1 MYMENIENNEIQ
13 KVQGMIDKSKNRETK
28 KNSIPKIKITRKK
41 KSINNPVYKSPT
53 PSLPLTPSIINP
65 ETKLEEVPRKNE
77 IYANVLDRLSI
88 LMKKKGDNMRSG
100 VYNRAQDT
108 ILSLTEDITNPSQ
121 LEGKQYIGNTIINKL
136 NEYDKTGTLVVF
148 EREKENPDIWLTDIH
163 GIGPKKA
170 QELVSKGI
178 QTIDQLRDQKD
189 KLLNDTQR
197 IGLQYYDDIMQ
208 RIPRTEIQEYDKLFN
223 STFKLTSTPDK
234 NMEYEIVGS
243 YRRGAK
249 TSGDIDVIITG
260 NDSIIYEH
268 FINKLKDDGI
278 IIETLSKGNTK
289 SMVITKLPGYDIAR
303 RVDFMFTPLHEYPY
317 AILYFTGSKSF
328 NTAMRGYALK
338 LGISLNEHGMY
349 EKIKG
354 NKKGD
359 KISRDVKT
367 EEDIFKLLFL
377 KYKLPE
383 ERLDSR
389 SLETTLPIIP
399 DSGEKKGKSC
409 YKSCESVPI
418 GECATGC
425 SPSWENDK
433 LKHSRNWC
441 TCNLK
446 QTDCIAKICPTHGE
460 PNTSINTT
468 PSSVNNTSVK
478 PKKIRKTNKKIKL
491 VNSKPKITISNEDVS
506 DTEIKVDVV
515 PILTTNDTITNKS
528 TEYIDSN
535 INIKAEQ
542 YKNPT
547 TDIMASDNTD
557 KLIDNFRKNGIAVI
571 EQITEQELSSMIEA
585 ANIAY
590 YNTKKQILSD
600 TEYDIIKEYMERKYP
615 NNSILQ
621 EIGAK
626 VIKNKVTLPY
636 KMASMDKI
644 KPDTN
649 ALIKWGLKYEGPY
662 VLSCKLDGVSGL
674 YTTEGD
680 TPKLYTRGNGT
691 IGQDVSHL
699 ISVLKLPK
707 EKGIVVRGEF
717 IIPRTTFEEKYK
729 DKFANPRNMVSGIV
743 NSKTVDSK
751 ANDLHFVTYELI
763 RPIVKPS
770 EQLVKL
776 QELNYEVVLHN
787 NVDTITNESLSALL
801 MDWRT
806 NHEYEIDGVI
816 VTDDHIH
823 ARKEG
828 NPEFAFAFKM
838 VISDQIAEAKVV
850 DVIWTPS
857 KSGYLKPRVRIEPIQ
872 LGGVTIEYA
881 TGFNGK
887 FIEDNKI
894 GIGAMIQIIRSGD
907 VIPYI
912 KSVTIPA
919 ENTKMPDV
927 PYHWTDKRVDIVI
940 DNVAE
945 DTTVQEKNIT
955 EFFKGIEVDGLGPGN
970 VRKIM
975 KAGYINVPEI
985 LKMTKEDFGKVDGFK
1000 TTMVNKIYNGI
1011 EEKIKKASLL
1021 TVMAASNK
1029 FGRGIGL
1036 RKIKPI
1042 IENYPNV
1049 LTDTATLESKK
1060 QRLLTIDGIG
1070 KENANSFVDNI
1081 HNFLTFME
1089 DANLMYKINDI
1100 TQTELSNDITTNT
1113 IHSAETTKFDESHP
1127 LYNKHIVMTKV
1138 RDNDIINY
1146 LKSHGGV
1153 MDDNISKKTFI
1164 LIVGSIND
1172 VSNKTKKA
1180 NSENIPIMTPEMFK
1194 CAYM

>member
-1 MYMENIENNEIQ
+1 
-13 KVQGMIDKSKNRETK
+13 
-28 KNSIPKIKITRKK
+28 
-41 KSINNPVYKSPT
+41 
-53 PSLPLTPSIINP
+53 
-65 ETKLEEVPRKNE
+65 
-77 IYANVLDRLSI
+77 
-88 LMKKKGDNMRSG
+88 MRSG

-108 ILSLTEDITNPSQ
+108 ILSLTEDITSPSQ

-249 TSGDIDVIITG
+249 TSGDVDVIITG

-303 RVDFMFTPLHEYPY
+303 RVDFMFTPLDEYPY

-506 DTEIKVDVV
+506 DTEIKADVV
-515 PILTTNDTITNKS
+515 PILTAPDTITNKS
-528 TEYIDSN
+528 TEYI
-535 INIKAEQ
+535 A
-542 YKNPT
+542 
-547 TDIMASDNTD
+547 
-557 KLIDNFRKNGIAVI
+557 IA
-571 EQITEQELSSMIEA
+571 IT
-585 ANIAY
+585 
-590 YNTKKQILSD
+590 
-600 TEYDIIKEYMERKYP
+600 
-615 NNSILQ
+615 
-621 EIGAK
+621 
-626 VIKNKVTLPY
+626 
-636 KMASMDKI
+636 
-644 KPDTN
+644 
-649 ALIKWGLKYEGPY
+649 
-662 VLSCKLDGVSGL
+662 
-674 YTTEGD
+674 
-680 TPKLYTRGNGT
+680 
-691 IGQDVSHL
+691 
-699 ISVLKLPK
+699 
-707 EKGIVVRGEF
+707 
-717 IIPRTTFEEKYK
+717 
-729 DKFANPRNMVSGIV
+729 
-743 NSKTVDSK
+743 
-751 ANDLHFVTYELI
+751 
-763 RPIVKPS
+763 
-770 EQLVKL
+770 
-776 QELNYEVVLHN
+776 
-787 NVDTITNESLSALL
+787 
-801 MDWRT
+801 
-806 NHEYEIDGVI
+806 
-816 VTDDHIH
+816 
-823 ARKEG
+823 
-828 NPEFAFAFKM
+828 
-838 VISDQIAEAKVV
+838 
-850 DVIWTPS
+850 
-857 KSGYLKPRVRIEPIQ
+857 
-872 LGGVTIEYA
+872 
-881 TGFNGK
+881 
-887 FIEDNKI
+887 
-894 GIGAMIQIIRSGD
+894 
-907 VIPYI
+907 
-912 KSVTIPA
+912 
-919 ENTKMPDV
+919 
-927 PYHWTDKRVDIVI
+927 
-940 DNVAE
+940 
-945 DTTVQEKNIT
+945 
-955 EFFKGIEVDGLGPGN
+955 
-970 VRKIM
+970 
-975 KAGYINVPEI
+975 
-985 LKMTKEDFGKVDGFK
+985 
-1000 TTMVNKIYNGI
+1000 
-1011 EEKIKKASLL
+1011 
-1021 TVMAASNK
+1021 
-1029 FGRGIGL
+1029 
-1036 RKIKPI
+1036 
-1042 IENYPNV
+1042 
-1049 LTDTATLESKK
+1049 
-1060 QRLLTIDGIG
+1060 
-1070 KENANSFVDNI
+1070 
-1081 HNFLTFME
+1081 
-1089 DANLMYKINDI
+1089 
-1100 TQTELSNDITTNT
+1100 
-1113 IHSAETTKFDESHP
+1113 
-1127 LYNKHIVMTKV
+1127 
-1138 RDNDIINY
+1138 
-1146 LKSHGGV
+1146 
-1153 MDDNISKKTFI
+1153 
-1164 LIVGSIND
+1164 
-1172 VSNKTKKA
+1172 
-1180 NSENIPIMTPEMFK
+1180 
-1194 CAYM
+1194 